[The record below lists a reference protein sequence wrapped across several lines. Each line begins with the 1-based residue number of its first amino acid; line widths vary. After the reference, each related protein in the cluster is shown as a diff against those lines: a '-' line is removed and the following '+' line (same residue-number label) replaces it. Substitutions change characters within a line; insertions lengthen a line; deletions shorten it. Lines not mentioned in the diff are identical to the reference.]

1 MCWTG
6 RQALCTDLE
15 VAPRE
20 GAHPSRFLGL
30 VGNEGCGEM
39 GWGERE
45 GKGEKDGQGRA
56 GQVKPVTL
64 LARQRLFRMDTLTP
78 VTGGMGGE
86 DDSHWGAWDGMP
98 SAFCGSSFSLIA
110 KGLPEGSVPAAE
122 AAVAAVDTTTAAGV
136 GPLCSSLEARKLF
149 PQTAGI
155 SVTCLRFS
163 G

>member
-78 VTGGMGGE
+78 VTGGMGGGGRQSLGGLGRHALRLLRVFFL
-86 DDSHWGAWDGMP
+86 SHSQRP
-98 SAFCGSSFSLIA
+98 
-110 KGLPEGSVPAAE
+110 P
-122 AAVAAVDTTTAAGV
+122 
-136 GPLCSSLEARKLF
+136 
-149 PQTAGI
+149 
-155 SVTCLRFS
+155 
-163 G
+163 